1 MSGLPV
7 STLSFCYPCIPSF
20 RLTLVFFCI
29 GGLDLLSKGSSYS
42 YLDEKEKK
50 EIIEWIYSMQLDCQ
64 KQKGPGE
71 DKYSHKQFVNPILV
85 ILSGRYGFRGSNSC
99 GVDHRYDFGSLAMT
113 YSALAT
119 LLILG
124 DDLSRV
130 DRQSLKEGL
139 RELQL
144 DSGRLY
150 KCEFLFFSCSFCCFL
165 SVFFLC

>member
-1 MSGLPV
+1 MR
-7 STLSFCYPCIPSF
+7 TNNIT
-20 RLTLVFFCI
+20 R
-29 GGLDLLSKGSSYS
+29 
-42 YLDEKEKK
+42 
-50 EIIEWIYSMQLDCQ
+50 
-64 KQKGPGE
+64 KQ
-71 DKYSHKQFVNPILV
+71 SHKQFVNPILV

-99 GVDHRYDFGSLAMT
+99 GVDHSYDFGSLAMT

-144 DSGRLY
+144 ETGRLY
-150 KCEFLFFSCSFCCFL
+150 KCEFLFFPCSFCCLPVCSIFPLVLPCL
-165 SVFFLC
+165 SNQET